1 MRGLL
6 LTNYYLIYRSIY
18 AYAGLAILVSG
29 IILYFGG
36 ASVSSIAALLI
47 ILLISVSSL
56 EIIKIESRSG
66 YDKYVLTLPVSRSNI
81 VQSHYIF
88 YFLVV
93 IIGAILSYGMIYVYD
108 LVSGTTIDGIF
119 NSVSMG
125 TFTVLVAGAIIY
137 PILYIFGSEKSDAI
151 VLGAGFIGL
160 FANFGLQ
167 SIVDQLLLS
176 NLNIDPSLYIPV
188 IFVIFGIIIYIL
200 SYFVAVF
207 IYNMKEFYVKIYK
220 I

>member
-207 IYNMKEFYVKIYK
+207 IYNMKEF
-220 I
+220 

>member
-56 EIIKIESRSG
+56 EITKIESRSG

-207 IYNMKEFYVKIYK
+207 IYNMKEF
-220 I
+220 

>member
-1 MRGLL
+1 
-6 LTNYYLIYRSIY
+6 
-18 AYAGLAILVSG
+18 
-29 IILYFGG
+29 
-36 ASVSSIAALLI
+36 
-47 ILLISVSSL
+47 
-56 EIIKIESRSG
+56 
-66 YDKYVLTLPVSRSNI
+66 
-81 VQSHYIF
+81 
-88 YFLVV
+88 
-93 IIGAILSYGMIYVYD
+93 
-108 LVSGTTIDGIF
+108 VSGTTIDGIF

-137 PILYIFGSEKSDAI
+137 PILYIFGLEKSDAI

-188 IFVIFGIIIYIL
+188 IFVIFVIIIYIL

-207 IYNMKEFYVKIYK
+207 IYNMKEFYSNTHKLFLFYLVLIDCRLKIY
-220 I
+220 